1 MNFRIILL
9 FLFFSPVLNAVE
21 PIRFVVPNFPPY
33 MYQKNGELTG
43 EGISRVSK
51 ILKKAAIPFSF
62 KLTTDYDRAIYEVK
76 SGYSDGFFLAS
87 QNEDRDKIAVFTQP
101 VMQNAWCW
109 FLLSS
114 TSLEPQNNK
123 FKSANVGTILNTNT
137 HKWLSKNKFVSVSG
151 VLEPDTLLKMLSK
164 GRLDAIFLSEAV
176 FLDAIEKLGRS
187 RSHYKTVVQKVRPF
201 GMYLSKGYLAQNPE
215 ALEAINKAIETL
227 YPAKLKTL
235 K

>member
-1 MNFRIILL
+1 M
-9 FLFFSPVLNAVE
+9 LNAVE
-21 PIRFVVPNFPPY
+21 PLRFVVPNFPPY
-33 MYQKNGELTG
+33 MYQKNGELAG
-43 EGISRVSK
+43 EGVSRVDK

-87 QNEDRDKIAVFTQP
+87 QNDERDKIAVFTKP

-109 FLLSS
+109 FLLNS
-114 TSLEPQNNK
+114 TSLDPQDIK

-137 HKWLSKNKFVSVSG
+137 HKWLNKNEFTSVSG
-151 VLEPDTLLKMLSK
+151 VLEPQILLKMLSK

-176 FLDAIEKLGRS
+176 FTEAIAKIGYS
-187 RSHYKTVVQKVRPF
+187 KSNFKIVVQKIRPF
-201 GMYLSKGYLAQNPE
+201 GMYISKGYLSKNPE
-215 ALEAINKAIETL
+215 ALHTINKAIETL
-227 YPAKLKTL
+227 YPAKLKTQ

>member
-9 FLFFSPVLNAVE
+9 LLFFSPMLNAIE

-43 EGISRVSK
+43 EGVYRVAK

-109 FLLSS
+109 FFLNS
-114 TSLEPQNNK
+114 TQLEPQDIK

-137 HKWLSKNKFVSVSG
+137 HKWLSKNDFSSISG
-151 VLEPDTLLKMLSK
+151 VIEPLTLLKMLSK

-176 FLDAIEKLGRS
+176 FTEAISKLGHS
-187 RSHYKTVVQKVRPF
+187 KLKYKTVVQKVRPF
-201 GMYLSKGYLAQNPE
+201 GIYLSNGYLAKNPE
-215 ALEAINKAIETL
+215 ALESINKAIETL
-227 YPAKLKTL
+227 YPAKLKTE

>member
-1 MNFRIILL
+1 MNFRIIFTFLL
-9 FLFFSPVLNAVE
+9 FSPILNAVE

-43 EGISRVSK
+43 EGVSRVSK

-87 QNEDRDKIAVFTQP
+87 QNGERDKIAVFTKP

-109 FLLSS
+109 FLLR
-114 TSLEPQNNK
+114 TSNLDPDSAK
-123 FKSANVGTILNTNT
+123 FKLANVGTILNTNT
-137 HKWLSKNKFVSVSG
+137 HKWLSKHKFVSVSG

-176 FLDAIEKLGRS
+176 FLEAIDKLGHS
-187 RSHYKTVVQKVRPF
+187 RSYYKTVVQKVRPF

-215 ALEAINKAIETL
+215 ALETINKAIETL
-227 YPAKLKTL
+227 YPVKLKTR